1 MQEFVPRFVRKPQVL
16 YIGDSAKK
24 ILHVETNKL
33 AELGFKELSHD
44 MLPDVVVYDAER
56 NWLFLIEAVHSS
68 NPISQLRH
76 LALEQFTAQCAA
88 PRIYVSV
95 FENRA
100 TLRKWV
106 AKISWET
113 EVWLADSPG
122 HLIHFNG
129 EKFLGPYK
137 PEL

>member
-1 MQEFVPRFVRKPQVL
+1 VLKFVPQFVRTPQIL
-16 YIGDSAKK
+16 YIADTAKK
-24 ILHVETNKL
+24 DQYKKENKL
-33 AELGFKELSHD
+33 RDLGFKELARD
-44 MLPDVVVYDAER
+44 ILPDVVVYDAER

-76 LALEQFTAQCAA
+76 IALEQFTAQCTA

-100 TLRKWV
+100 AFRKWV
-106 AKISWET
+106 ADISWET

-137 PEL
+137 PEQ